1 MNNLVIASE
10 NGGLIYHFTYQ
21 ISFLLGLS
29 IFLIAGYKRKVS
41 FTSLLLIGALTG
53 CFLIAGTKLGTYGLD
68 DWKFLFTHGSFP
80 STAGKTIVTGM
91 LAAVLAIFISKK
103 LLKIEPSLLDAS
115 AFVFPVVMILQ
126 RFGCLFA
133 GCCYGSPTHLSW
145 GIQYAEHYKIY
156 GRHLADRVAGCSAG
170 LSAPVHPVQLYEVL
184 GYVLIIA
191 VLWGFRRRFRAAN
204 SLGLFSLAL
213 VFAMRFAVEFF
224 RDPVT
229 NHAWGETWGGLKIV
243 QWIVLGVALV
253 AGLRV
258 WFLEKNIDR
267 QIRPES
273 VHAAVPTFWRQWLVA
288 GMLMAFLW
296 LTYGWFTRLE
306 TIVFQFL
313 VLVSLGS
320 LAVSLFRR
328 STTPQFRWAVVS
340 LAGLALVFM
349 SQTVV
354 IEGIQQPQQP
364 KQKGHFEIGY
374 LKGNLDYQF
383 DEVTEKDRI
392 AYEQVFVPGHWEY
405 DSCDDEQY
413 YVPDH
418 YETHEYHVTDTK
430 TDKVEVKNLS
440 TFGAEMQFSK
450 LKESGNENTMGLGA
464 YGSSYQRQI
473 GYSRDKINSYG
484 FYTWFG
490 QEWKDA
496 SWKIGFQIGNLNFI
510 GRDIKRKKPDVI
522 SFKSREG
529 RNWIF
534 PVFYGRVGNRY
545 KFYGE
550 IGCGDDLPY
559 GITVSRFRGGVGIG
573 NELFGMDYPF
583 RVTGGAMQYIDK
595 LAFYVDSEIGMGEK
609 LFLAPAVRFGEHPL
623 VSVGLGLK
631 F

>member
-80 STAGKTIVTGM
+80 TTSGKTIVTGM

-133 GCCYGSPTHLSW
+133 GCCYGSPTHLPW

-156 GRHLADRVAGCSAG
+156 GRHLADGVAGCSAG

-191 VLWGFRRRFRAAN
+191 VLWNFRRRFRAAN

-229 NHAWGETWGGLKIV
+229 NHAWGETGSGLKIV
-243 QWIVLGVALV
+243 QWIVLGVALA
-253 AGLRV
+253 AGLWV
-258 WFLEKNIDR
+258 WVLEKNADR

-273 VHAAVPTFWRQWLVA
+273 VHTAVPTFWRQWLVA
-288 GMLMAFLW
+288 AMLMAFLW

-306 TIVFQFL
+306 TIAFQFL

-349 SQTVV
+349 SQTV
-354 IEGIQQPQQP
+354 
-364 KQKGHFEIGY
+364 EIGEIQKSKKNKSREY
-374 LKGNLDYQF
+374 FRIGYMYGDLNVSY
-383 DEVTEKDRI
+383 TEETKRTQED
-392 AYEQVFVPGHWEY
+392 
-405 DSCDDEQY
+405 CDDGQVHTY
-413 YVPDH
+413 
-418 YETHEYHVTDTK
+418 TDRKDIQIMQTK
-430 TDKVEVKNLS
+430 
-440 TFGAEMQFSK
+440 
-450 LKESGNENTMGLGA
+450 GLGA
-464 YGSSYQRQI
+464 ELKVEKPLMDGSERIFGIGMYG
-473 GYSRDKINSYG
+473 NSYKKIIDGDVKTRNSFSSFAWLGKENKTSSWQLG
-484 FYTWFG
+484 FHL
-490 QEWKDA
+490 
-496 SWKIGFQIGNLNFI
+496 GNLNYI
-510 GRDIKRKKPDVI
+510 GSYKVREKSDTE
-522 SFKSREG
+522 SLESREG
-529 RNWIF
+529 EFFIF
-534 PVFYGRVGNRY
+534 PIFHFRVGNRY

-550 IGCGDDLPY
+550 IGVGDDLPY
-559 GITVSRFRGGVGIG
+559 GITVSRIRGGVGIG
-573 NELFGMDYPF
+573 NELFGLDYPF